1 MTYRHGT
8 YALQSGIES
17 GTVSGL
23 NIDSEDVHV
32 KVRRIFPRV
41 RKPAGGLNLFASIV
55 TGTLNGNG
63 FQFDLSGQTD
73 SADYKLDYLIIL

>member
-1 MTYRHGT
+1 MTFRVGT
-8 YALQSGIES
+8 YALQSGVES

-23 NIDSEDVHV
+23 NIDSEDSHV
-32 KVRRIFPRV
+32 KLRRVFPRV

-55 TGTLNGNG
+55 TGTVTNNG

-73 SADYKLDYLIIL
+73 SANYKLDYLIIL